1 MFDLWVLDRADLR
14 AGQAWRLWTGH
25 LAHTDA
31 RHALVNLAACAL
43 LVVVAVRMGM
53 LRGLLLASLAMMP
66 AIGACLFLFAPWL
79 QWYAGLSGL
88 LHGWAAWLL
97 RRRGGAIAI
106 AGLLLLVA
114 KLAWEAW
121 WRPRTGGGIPV
132 AIEAHRFGALAGLLF
147 AMIGP
152 GKRNR
157 RKRADPQQP
166 RD

>member
-1 MFDLWVLDRADLR
+1 MSR
-14 AGQAWRLWTGH
+14 AGRRRPFPHGPGPH
-25 LAHTDA
+25 LPA
-31 RHALVNLAACAL
+31 
-43 LVVVAVRMGM
+43 
-53 LRGLLLASLAMMP
+53 
-66 AIGACLFLFAPWL
+66 AIGHSRL
-79 QWYAGLSGL
+79 AGL
-88 LHGWAAWLL
+88 
-97 RRRGGAIAI
+97 R
-106 AGLLLLVA
+106 LLVA